1 MTNALELNNL
11 NLNFGGLAVTQDVS
25 LTLPIGARTAL
36 IGPNGAGKT
45 TLINLISGLLKP
57 HTGEIRLMGK
67 DVTRLPFVERVHL
80 GLIRSFQITR
90 LFQDMT
96 IAEHLTFAVRAQQRA
111 MNGIW
116 HAMTSDA
123 SVEALGDQMIESL
136 GLGPLRNRR
145 VDEIAYGQQRLVE
158 IAIALA
164 MKPRVLLLDEPAAG
178 VPRDGMDLVMNALD
192 GLPDDL
198 AVIMIDHDMDLVRRF
213 AREIVVL
220 ASGQIIARGT
230 PAEISQNDLVRSAY
244 LGV

>member
-1 MTNALELNNL
+1 MTNVLELKNL
-11 NLNFGGLAVTQDVS
+11 SLNFGGLAVTRDVS
-25 LTLPIGARTAL
+25 LSLPIGARTAL

-57 HTGEIRLMGK
+57 HTGEIRLMGR
-67 DVTRLPFVERVHL
+67 DVTRLPFVERVHR

-96 IAEHLTFAVRAQQRA
+96 IGEHLTFAVRAQQRA

-116 HAMTSDA
+116 HAMTSDS

-192 GLPDDL
+192 ALPEDL

-213 AREIVVL
+213 ARDIVVL
-220 ASGQIIARGT
+220 ASGQIIASGT